1 MYFEV
6 LSGKRDAQE
15 IGGILLVPVSLI
27 LPIMFTGIIEEVGK
41 VRAVEPR
48 GEALILRVECAKV
61 REDAGPA
68 SSIAV
73 DGVCLTV
80 VEVAADSVGFDVMP
94 ETLSKTALGV
104 LKPGSPVNLERAM
117 RVGDRL
123 GGHFV
128 QGHVDGVGTV
138 TRVDAEGEWYLI
150 AITAPELVK
159 RYLIPHGSVS
169 VDGVSLTVARLDPD
183 EFTVALIPHTLENTG
198 LGAKRAGDLVNLEAD
213 MLGKYVDSLM
223 TERK

>member
-1 MYFEV
+1 
-6 LSGKRDAQE
+6 
-15 IGGILLVPVSLI
+15 
-27 LPIMFTGIIEEVGK
+27 MFTGIIEEIGT

-48 GEALILRVECAKV
+48 GEALVLQVACDKV
-61 REDAGPA
+61 RQDAALA

-80 VEVAADSVGFDVMP
+80 VEASPDSVGFDVMP
-94 ETLSKTALGV
+94 ETLSKTGLGALT
-104 LKPGSPVNLERAM
+104 PGSPVNLERAM

-138 TRVDAEGEWYLI
+138 TRVEAEGEWYLI
-150 AITAPELVK
+150 AIAAPDIVK
-159 RYLIPHGSVS
+159 RYLIPHGSIS
-169 VDGVSLTVARLDPD
+169 VDGVSLTVARLDAD
-183 EFTVALIPHTLENTG
+183 EFTVALIPHTLENTN
-198 LGAKRAGDLVNLEAD
+198 LGTKKPGDPVNLEAD

-223 TERK
+223 AERGQPSAA

>member
-1 MYFEV
+1 
-6 LSGKRDAQE
+6 
-15 IGGILLVPVSLI
+15 
-27 LPIMFTGIIEEVGK
+27 MFTGIIEEVGK

-48 GEALILRVECAKV
+48 GEALVLRVECATV
-61 REDAGPA
+61 REDAAPA

-80 VEVAADSVGFDVMP
+80 VEVGEDSVGFDVMP
-94 ETLSKTALGV
+94 ETLSKTALGA
-104 LKPGSPVNLERAM
+104 LNAGSPVNLERAM

-128 QGHVDGVGTV
+128 QGHVDGVGRV

-150 AITAPELVK
+150 AIAAPEIVK
-159 RYLIPHGSVS
+159 RYLIPHGSIS
-169 VDGVSLTVARLDPD
+169 VDGVSLTVARLEAD
-183 EFTVALIPHTLENTG
+183 EFTVALIPHTLDNTG
-198 LGAKRAGDLVNLEAD
+198 LGSKKAGDPVNLEAD

-223 TERK
+223 AERRQETGDRS